1 GLNILNLRK
10 IVGTDPRKPP
20 SFFDHPWY
28 LEEPFAQ
35 QDCEP
40 GWHFLC
46 TNVLPDSVSQPIHYI
61 SSLRDSGLELPS
73 AIEVVLMLFLHFAGT
88 GEQLLQRKHTW
99 CRDQASLDR
108 FVTVGAFGR
117 NGLFLSAH
125 PGMYASR
132 GLGICAKLMRLPCG
146 ALSGRPEFES
156 EPVPVL
162 RVRARSPRP
171 RRRARCALRHAVLR
185 AWHDRDRSRVRVPLS
200 RQGCERDSAELQ
212 RIPKQRRGKTIDRPY
227 DKRLLQPSVRKRAVR
242 AQVARQNNPP
252 NPGSV
257 ARRRL
262 HQRQRVR
269 E

>member
-1 GLNILNLRK
+1 MISLSPTEVERRFALMGIPNRFTGTERADFDTTPIVETKDVVIVFPTPRALAGLNILNLRK
-10 IVGTDPRKPP
+10 IVGTDPHKPP

-132 GLGICAKLMRLPCG
+132 GLGICAKLMR
-146 ALSGRPEFES
+146 
-156 EPVPVL
+156 
-162 RVRARSPRP
+162 
-171 RRRARCALRHAVLR
+171 
-185 AWHDRDRSRVRVPLS
+185 
-200 RQGCERDSAELQ
+200 
-212 RIPKQRRGKTIDRPY
+212 
-227 DKRLLQPSVRKRAVR
+227 
-242 AQVARQNNPP
+242 
-252 NPGSV
+252 
-257 ARRRL
+257 
-262 HQRQRVR
+262 
-269 E
+269 